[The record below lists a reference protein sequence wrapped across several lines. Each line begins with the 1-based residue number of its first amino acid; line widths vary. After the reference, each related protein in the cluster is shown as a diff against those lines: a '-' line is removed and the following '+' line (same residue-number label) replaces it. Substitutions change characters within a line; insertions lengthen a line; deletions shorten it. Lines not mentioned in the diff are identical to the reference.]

1 MIDLSPLTLIGGHY
15 GSGKTEV
22 AVNLAFWARKT
33 GRDVTLADVDIV
45 NPYFRSYEQRV
56 PLEDAGIRVVTGAL
70 GGTADLPALPAELG
84 RLFTADPAETAIID
98 LGGDP
103 VGARVLARYHDQLDD
118 VAFQFYLVLNAN
130 RPETGTADK
139 ALAMI
144 AEIESLSRQHMTGI
158 INNTHLLDDT
168 TVEDVLKGDRLARE
182 VAARSGIPFVL
193 TTVLEHLVPVLENR
207 VQVPVM
213 PLTRRMLK
221 PWESNKSEGEFE
233 WLHE

>member
-1 MIDLSPLTLIGGHY
+1 
-15 GSGKTEV
+15 
-22 AVNLAFWARKT
+22 
-33 GRDVTLADVDIV
+33 
-45 NPYFRSYEQRV
+45 
-56 PLEDAGIRVVTGAL
+56 
-70 GGTADLPALPAELG
+70 
-84 RLFTADPAETAIID
+84 
-98 LGGDP
+98 
-103 VGARVLARYHDQLDD
+103 
-118 VAFQFYLVLNAN
+118 LNAN